1 MMILDIPSVSVLLV
15 EDSPGDARLVLE
27 MLREAGSNAFV
38 VCHAPSLREAREC
51 LKSRPYDVMLV
62 DLTLPDSSG
71 LDTVTQLVEV
81 QPNAPVVVMTG
92 MQDEAL
98 ALRIVQEGAQDYLV
112 KGQIDSTLLVRT
124 LRHAIER
131 NNLLVALAQAKYQ
144 QEELAT
150 HDSLTGL
157 PNRLLF
163 QGRLSHAID
172 LARRHE
178 KQLAVMFIDL
188 DHFKHIND
196 SLGHNMGDLLLK
208 TFADR
213 LKSCLRQSDTAAR
226 FGGDEFICVLG
237 DLQERSIAGDV
248 AQKIL
253 NTCSQPIMLGE
264 KQRSVTPSLGISL
277 YPQDG
282 GDSSTLIKHADSA
295 MYTAKRF
302 GRGNYQFFNA
312 ELHAKDLKRL
322 SLEADLQV
330 AVKQQQLAV
339 YYQPIIGKNN
349 RPVAVEALVRW
360 QHPTLGLLAPA
371 DFIAIAETTG
381 MIKDID
387 EWVLRTACHQV
398 KSWHD
403 AGLPPLRVA
412 VNMSAQEFE
421 HDSNLVELVSNVL
434 NESGLQ
440 PCYLELEISETAS
453 MFDPEITK
461 ITLQKLRLLGVHLA
475 IDDFGTGYS
484 SLSYLQQFKVDTL
497 KIDRAFVCDVI
508 SNPESATITRTIVA
522 LAKALNLSTVAEGVE
537 TEAQAK
543 FLKDLQCDYLQ
554 GYHYSRPVAA
564 AQLEKMV
571 A

>member
-1 MMILDIPSVSVLLV
+1 MFKI
-15 EDSPGDARLVLE
+15 
-27 MLREAGSNAFV
+27 
-38 VCHAPSLREAREC
+38 
-51 LKSRPYDVMLV
+51 RPYDVMLV

-339 YYQPIIGKNN
+339 YYQD
-349 RPVAVEALVRW
+349 R
-360 QHPTLGLLAPA
+360 
-371 DFIAIAETTG
+371 
-381 MIKDID
+381 
-387 EWVLRTACHQV
+387 
-398 KSWHD
+398 KS
-403 AGLPPLRVA
+403 V
-412 VNMSAQEFE
+412 V
-421 HDSNLVELVSNVL
+421 
-434 NESGLQ
+434 
-440 PCYLELEISETAS
+440 
-453 MFDPEITK
+453 
-461 ITLQKLRLLGVHLA
+461 
-475 IDDFGTGYS
+475 
-484 SLSYLQQFKVDTL
+484 
-497 KIDRAFVCDVI
+497 
-508 SNPESATITRTIVA
+508 
-522 LAKALNLSTVAEGVE
+522 
-537 TEAQAK
+537 
-543 FLKDLQCDYLQ
+543 
-554 GYHYSRPVAA
+554 
-564 AQLEKMV
+564 
-571 A
+571 